1 MRSGKEKCILNRKK
15 NLKTQAKFAFLVLLF
30 VLIVLTAIA
39 ALIVTAIN
47 AYIVVFNFIPNAIFA
62 FMVGCTAGIT
72 LCLLV
77 FYFLLFV
84 FMTVCEVLCL

>member
-1 MRSGKEKCILNRKK
+1 MRSGKEKCMLNRKK
-15 NLKTQAKFAFLVLLF
+15 NLKTQVKFAFLVLLF

-62 FMVGCTAGIT
+62 FMAGYTAGIT